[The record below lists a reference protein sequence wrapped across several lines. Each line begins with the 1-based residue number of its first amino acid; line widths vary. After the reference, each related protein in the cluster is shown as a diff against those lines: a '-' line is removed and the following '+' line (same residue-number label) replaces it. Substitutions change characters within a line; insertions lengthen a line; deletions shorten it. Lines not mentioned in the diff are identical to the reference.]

1 MLRSRPAQV
10 GLIIALLAVVGL
22 ALSLAEL
29 TDRLSNRNIYLVRLV
44 NDIVD
49 PTFEFQGHIATV
61 QQIPSDQ
68 LRAEGIPAQTDALR
82 ITWRD
87 QTADFPIPDNSF
99 LQYEEGLNKYRKW
112 FGVFVFVDGEESED
126 LLRDKWVPDDQGNFA
141 VQPRLVVAA
150 RYTADGY
157 EDQAETWGAV
167 RRSEWV
173 YRFAQFHPASTH
185 PDSAQA
191 ITRWTKNYEE
201 LDNLLTP
208 GTYTKKYRPHL
219 LPESQAERNENL
231 WMYYAMLQV
240 TPASDVRGRNKSTEE
255 VVRAMGWPWP
265 VAAASAL
272 ALAGSLAL
280 IASSRVARTRVI
292 D

>member
-1 MLRSRPAQV
+1 MFRSRQAQV
-10 GLIIALLAVVGL
+10 GLIIALLAILGL
-22 ALSLAEL
+22 ALSLVEL

-44 NDIVD
+44 NDIID

-61 QQIPSDQ
+61 EHIPNQQ
-68 LRAEGIPAQTDALR
+68 LRAEGIPSQTDALR

-87 QTADFPIPDNSF
+87 QTADFPIPENSF
-99 LQYEEGLNKYRKW
+99 LQYELGLNKYRKW
-112 FGVFVFVDGEESED
+112 FGLFVFVDGEESED
-126 LLRDKWVPDDQGNFA
+126 LLRDKWEPDEQGNFSI
-141 VQPRLVVAA
+141 QPRLVVAA
-150 RYTADGY
+150 RYTAEGY

-167 RRSEWV
+167 RRREWI
-173 YRFAQFHPASTH
+173 YRFAQLHPASTH
-185 PDSAQA
+185 PDPAQA

-201 LDNLLTP
+201 LDNLLAP
-208 GTYTKKYRPHL
+208 GIYTKKYRPHL
-219 LPESQAERNENL
+219 LPESEAQRNENL

-280 IASSRVARTRVI
+280 IASSRVSRPRAI